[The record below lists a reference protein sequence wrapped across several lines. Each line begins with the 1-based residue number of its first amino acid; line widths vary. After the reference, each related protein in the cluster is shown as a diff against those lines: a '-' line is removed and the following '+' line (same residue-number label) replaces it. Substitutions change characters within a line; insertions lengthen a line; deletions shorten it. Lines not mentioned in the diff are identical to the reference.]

1 MKYILIHAGRAH
13 RDEFLTV
20 GLVCLITNT
29 IPLVY
34 RRDPTEEELNDPEV
48 WVLDV
53 GRRHDPER
61 HNFDHHQ
68 LPVGTMDC
76 ALSLVAKAHE
86 VEPSQTYHDLF
97 ATAPWYKN
105 TILRDTQGH
114 DAVPRDKA
122 EMEAEAAI
130 ESYVLCEFSNSTGRI
145 AVEKRWVTFAL
156 DLMSR
161 KVETAKKLVARFE
174 EIQASA
180 QILPVKIRGQEHLV
194 MYGPE
199 LDTFGVN
206 AWLEKQGITVIAT
219 VTKDPRSGGV
229 CLYRSGELGAS
240 LLDFRKIADAPGALF
255 VHTAGFMMT
264 VQPGMDME
272 DHIVFIRGAAQT
284 T

>member
-1 MKYILIHAGRAH
+1 MKYVVVHSGRAH

-20 GLVCLITNT
+20 GLVSLITSS

-53 GRRHDPER
+53 GRRHEPEL

-68 LPVGTMDC
+68 LPVGTLDC

-86 VEPSQTYHDLF
+86 VEPGQTYHDLF
-97 ATAPWYKN
+97 APAPWYKN

-130 ESYVLCEFSNSTGRI
+130 ESYVLCEFSNCTGRI
-145 AVEKRWVTFAL
+145 AVEKRWVVFAL
-156 DLMSR
+156 DLMS
-161 KVETAKKLVARFE
+161 KKAETAKKLVARFE
-174 EIQASA
+174 EIQACA

-206 AWLEKQGITVIAT
+206 AWLDKQGLDVIAT
-219 VTKDPRSGGV
+219 VTKDPRSGGA

-240 LLDFRKIADAPGALF
+240 LLDFRKVAESPHALF
-255 VHTAGFMMT
+255 VHTAGFVMN
-264 VQPGMDME
+264 VRQGLDKAQHLALIE
-272 DHIVFIRGAAQT
+272 GAAV
-284 T
+284 